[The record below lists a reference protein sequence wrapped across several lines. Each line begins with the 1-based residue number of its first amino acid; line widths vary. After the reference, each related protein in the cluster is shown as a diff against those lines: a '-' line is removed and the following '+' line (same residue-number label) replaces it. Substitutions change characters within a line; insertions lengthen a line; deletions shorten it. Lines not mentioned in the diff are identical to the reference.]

1 MPREWCTAP
10 AILPVFS
17 SSGAS
22 RTSSTSALPFV
33 IRSRACA
40 GVIFGTAAFAVSI
53 NCLTLVVI
61 FDSLMDGTPR
71 VVDVSEHE
79 TLPTIKSPH
88 GEGLREPPPA
98 AFDHQN
104 CAQINRST
112 ITARAGRSWRKGVI
126 DEPATALA
134 F

>member
-17 SSGAS
+17 NSGAS

-40 GVIFGTAAFAVSI
+40 GVIFGTAAFAVSL

-79 TLPTIKSPH
+79 TLPTIKSP
-88 GEGLREPPPA
+88 
-98 AFDHQN
+98 
-104 CAQINRST
+104 
-112 ITARAGRSWRKGVI
+112 TARGYVSRRRQRLTTRIVPRLIGERSPRAQVGRGGK
-126 DEPATALA
+126 A
-134 F
+134 